1 MPDAANQPTPS
12 ATHPLWRHAHLGRM
26 LHLSGQRFT
35 HRVRELVAL
44 NPQTPLTLTRLAER
58 DQIGSAHLHLLQHLP
73 TEGCRLTTLA
83 RTVGMTKQ
91 AMATAVNQCMAWGLV
106 ETRPDPDD
114 GRARCIT
121 YTPLGMTWLQVY
133 RDAVTQAQAEF
144 REAVG
149 DDVATVVLLGLET
162 YGSGG

>member
-1 MPDAANQPTPS
+1 MPNPASLPPDSGPHA
-12 ATHPLWRHAHLGRM
+12 LWRHAHLGRM
-26 LHLSGQRFT
+26 LNLSEQRFT

-73 TEGCRLTTLA
+73 AEGCRLTTLA
-83 RTVGMTKQ
+83 QAVGMTKQ
-91 AMATAVNQCMAWGLV
+91 AMAAAVSQCMAWGLV
-106 ETRPDPDD
+106 ESHPDPDD
-114 GRARCIT
+114 GRARRIV
-121 YTPLGMTWLQVY
+121 YTPLGTTWLQVY
-133 RDAVTQAQAEF
+133 RDAVNQAQAEF
-144 REAVG
+144 RDAVG

>member
-1 MPDAANQPTPS
+1 MPDPAPPTALQPPH
-12 ATHPLWRHAHLGRM
+12 ALWRHAHLGR
-26 LHLSGQRFT
+26 LLKLSEQRFT

-91 AMATAVNQCMAWGLV
+91 AMATAVSQCMTWGLV
-106 ETRPDPDD
+106 ETHPDPDD
-114 GRARCIT
+114 GRARRIT
-121 YTPLGMTWLQVY
+121 YTALGMTWLQVY
-133 RDAVTQAQAEF
+133 RDAVTRAQAEF
-144 REAVG
+144 RDAVG